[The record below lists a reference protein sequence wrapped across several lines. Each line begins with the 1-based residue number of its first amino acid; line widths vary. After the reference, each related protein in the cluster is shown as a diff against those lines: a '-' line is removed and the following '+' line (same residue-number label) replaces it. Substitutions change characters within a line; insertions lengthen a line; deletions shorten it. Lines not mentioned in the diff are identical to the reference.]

1 VGLKESASRN
11 RGALRPAGQHLLAGQ
26 GPREAM
32 SLLEWLIERTR
43 SRTKKFGGDRP
54 ISLLVQRRPKASKD
68 RSSFPSVIYKPE
80 RLPGPRVRMCKE
92 GLITRRKR

>member
-1 VGLKESASRN
+1 
-11 RGALRPAGQHLLAGQ
+11 
-26 GPREAM
+26 M

-92 GLITRRKR
+92 GLITRRKRWPRRVLLESMFRKLDWTWRLDRQASSLV